1 MRRFSDAPVI
11 FITARGGRRI
21 SCADIIWAAMTIW
34 SSRFS
39 LPVLHAKMLAL
50 LRRAKGMVQQ
60 PVLAAGGIL
69 LEPERYRVCCDG
81 EEKDF
86 SYKEYELLKYL
97 LEHKEKVCTRE
108 ELLTQ
113 IWGYDFEGNDRVVDN
128 HIKKYVKVR
137 RAGAADSNRFQ
148 KRIPVEGG

>member
-1 MRRFSDAPVI
+1 M
-11 FITARGGRRI
+11 
-21 SCADIIWAAMTIW
+21 
-34 SSRFS
+34 
-39 LPVLHAKMLAL
+39 
-50 LRRAKGMVQQ
+50 
-60 PVLAAGGIL
+60 LAAGGIL
-69 LEPERYRVCCDG
+69 LEPEAVQGRAAMERRRT
-81 EEKDF
+81 
-86 SYKEYELLKYL
+86 SYKEYELLKIL
-97 LEHKEKVCTRE
+97 ARGTREKVCTRE

>member
-1 MRRFSDAPVI
+1 MKETCVKYH
-11 FITARGGRRI
+11 TYYL
-21 SCADIIWAAMTIW
+21 CCC
-34 SSRFS
+34 
-39 LPVLHAKMLAL
+39 
-50 LRRAKGMVQQ
+50 
-60 PVLAAGGIL
+60 LAAGGIL

-128 HIKKYVKVR
+128 HIKKICKKL
-137 RAGAADSNRFQ
+137 GAQGRQIRTVFRKGYQLKEDKKNDE
-148 KRIPVEGG
+148 K